1 MAIGEALI
9 VAGLGGSITAIA
21 DWGRHGYRELD
32 TTRTLRIVI
41 SSGLALTLGIQVTF
55 SSFFMRILGLHI
67 WRLAWH

>member
-32 TTRTLRIVI
+32 TIK
-41 SSGLALTLGIQVTF
+41 SCGLCATQG
-55 SSFFMRILGLHI
+55 
-67 WRLAWH
+67 